1 LNIRNESVIPE
12 AMANAALLDSAPPP
26 FSQLL
31 REAGSLIVL
40 RAMSLMPVSARRRG
54 VGEGRP
60 VMVIPGFL
68 ATDFSTSILRR
79 TLEAAGYRVYGWGL
93 GLNLGARKDLLE
105 RLEAQLDRAARH
117 GPVSLVG
124 WSLGGLYAR
133 ELAKL
138 RPDKVER
145 VVTLGS
151 PFSGDARANNAWRLY
166 ELINDHP
173 VDSPPIDV
181 RTHEKPPVPT
191 TAFWSRSDG
200 VVAPAS
206 ARGRPEECD
215 RAIELTCTHMGF
227 MTADCALEA
236 VLDALANDRAN

>member
-1 LNIRNESVIPE
+1 
-12 AMANAALLDSAPPP
+12 MASAAPSDSTPPAWP
-26 FSQLL
+26 QLL
-31 REAGSLIVL
+31 REAGSLMVL
-40 RAMSLMPVSARRRG
+40 RTMSLMPVKARRQS
-54 VGEGRP
+54 VGAGRP

-68 ATDFSTSILRR
+68 ATDFSTVILRR
-79 TLEAAGYRVYGWGL
+79 TLEGAGYRVYGWGL

-105 RLEAQLDRAARH
+105 RLEEQLGRAARH
-117 GPVSLVG
+117 GPVNLVG

-138 RPDKVER
+138 RPDKVAR
-145 VVTLGS
+145 VITLGS

-173 VDSPPIDV
+173 VDAPPIDV

-191 TAFWSRSDG
+191 IALWSRRDG
-200 VVAPAS
+200 VVAPAC
-206 ARGRPEECD
+206 ARGQPEECD
-215 RAIELTCTHMGF
+215 RAIELDCTHMGF

-236 VLDALANDRAN
+236 VLDALSA